1 MAVVVGGFGFQTVTE
16 RVSKA
21 KHIQFLSGVYILA
34 YWLSALLW
42 DFIIF
47 SASCCLLL
55 VRVPF
60 PSPPHEKFL
69 CPNYVIN
76 LTLPISYL
84 CSLS

>member
-21 KHIQFLSGVYILA
+21 KHIQFVSGVYLLA

-42 DFIIF
+42 DLILF

-55 VRVPF
+55 VRAGGRFTRARCPAPAGGAGRVPVRLIV
-60 PSPPHEKFL
+60 S
-69 CPNYVIN
+69 
-76 LTLPISYL
+76 
-84 CSLS
+84 

>member
-21 KHIQFLSGVYILA
+21 KHIQFVSGVYLLA

-42 DFIIF
+42 DLILF

-55 VRVPF
+55 VRAGGRF
-60 PSPPHEKFL
+60 MRAR
-69 CPNYVIN
+69 CPAPAGGGGSRPTNRV
-76 LTLPISYL
+76 LR
-84 CSLS
+84 